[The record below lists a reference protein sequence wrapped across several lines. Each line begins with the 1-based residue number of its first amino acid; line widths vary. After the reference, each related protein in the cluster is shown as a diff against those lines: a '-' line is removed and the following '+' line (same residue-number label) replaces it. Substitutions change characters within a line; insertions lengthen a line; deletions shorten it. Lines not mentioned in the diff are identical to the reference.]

1 MFLLE
6 GFHGKR
12 VGLTI
17 PLPASLFHIG
27 TGISKEVALA
37 WCERAVLWR
46 KDEIRALLL
55 LFFL

>member
-17 PLPASLFHIG
+17 PLPASLFHVR
-27 TGISKEVALA
+27 TGKGEEVTLA
-37 WCERAVLWR
+37 RRERAVLWR